1 MRCLT
6 PHSCRFTTLY
16 HPTPSS
22 DRLPPVPC
30 PRLDELDCLFSLTP
44 LSQDSDDEV
53 DDKDLVETESK
64 RSTGRRGKVRE
75 LKASASAHVA
85 HAGLARNQQ
94 SKKSCFW

>member
-1 MRCLT
+1 
-6 PHSCRFTTLY
+6 
-16 HPTPSS
+16 
-22 DRLPPVPC
+22 
-30 PRLDELDCLFSLTP
+30 LDELDCLFSLTP

-53 DDKDLVETESK
+53 DDKDLVKTESK